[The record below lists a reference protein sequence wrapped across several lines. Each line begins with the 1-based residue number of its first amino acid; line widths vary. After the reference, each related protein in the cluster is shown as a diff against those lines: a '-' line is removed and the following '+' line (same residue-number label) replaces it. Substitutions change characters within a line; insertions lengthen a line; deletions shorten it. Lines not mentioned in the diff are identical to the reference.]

1 MFDIGFQELILLLG
15 LGLMVLGPERLPR
28 VVKQLGG
35 WIGKAR
41 RMARS
46 VSAQIQEQLDD
57 TDTDIES
64 IIDPDKQK
72 TPASYNR
79 PGVDDLK
86 PASSTSS
93 ETDQAANIDNPADR
107 SAHGK

>member
-46 VSAQIQEQLDD
+46 VSAQIQDQIDD
-57 TDTDIES
+57 ANIDVES
-64 IIDPDKQK
+64 IIDPDKHRD
-72 TPASYNR
+72 PVSHNR
-79 PGVDDLK
+79 PGIDDLK
-86 PASSTSS
+86 PSAATSNKQ
-93 ETDQAANIDNPADR
+93 DQPATPKTPSDP
-107 SAHGK
+107 SAHGQ

>member
-46 VSAQIQEQLDD
+46 ISTQIQDQIDD
-57 TDTDIES
+57 ADVDIES
-64 IIDPDKQK
+64 IIDPDKHN
-72 TPASYNR
+72 TAANYNR

-86 PASSTSS
+86 PVSPTSS
-93 ETDQAANIDNPADR
+93 DKDEAASVKTPADQ
-107 SAHGK
+107 SAHGQ

>member
-28 VVKQLGG
+28 VVKQIGG

-57 TDTDIES
+57 ADMDIES
-64 IIDPDKQK
+64 IIDPDKHNN
-72 TPASYNR
+72 PATYSR
-79 PGVDDLK
+79 PGIDDLK
-86 PASSTSS
+86 PASSASS
-93 ETDQAANIDNPADR
+93 DKDGAANVKTPADH
-107 SAHGK
+107 SAHGQ

>member
-35 WIGKAR
+35 WVGKAR

-46 VSAQIQEQLDD
+46 ISDQIQDQLDD
-57 TDTDIES
+57 SELDVES
-64 IIDPDKQK
+64 ILDPEQRS
-72 TPASYNR
+72 TPATYSR

-86 PASSTSS
+86 PTSASSSDG
-93 ETDQAANIDNPADR
+93 DQAEHAKSPADP
-107 SAHGK
+107 SAHDQ

>member
-41 RMARS
+41 RMARTIT
-46 VSAQIQEQLDD
+46 AQIQDQIDD
-57 TDTDIES
+57 ADVDIES
-64 IIDPDKQK
+64 IIDPDKQN

-86 PASSTSS
+86 PVSPASSDK
-93 ETDQAANIDNPADR
+93 DQAASVKTPADQ
-107 SAHGK
+107 SAHGQ

>member
-28 VVKQLGG
+28 VVKQLGE

-46 VSAQIQEQLDD
+46 VSAQIQDQLDD
-57 TDTDIES
+57 ADADIGS
-64 IIDPDKQK
+64 IIDPDKDS
-72 TPASYNR
+72 TPVSYSR

-86 PASSTSS
+86 PASSTSDDK
-93 ETDQAANIDNPADR
+93 DQ
-107 SAHGK
+107 SAHGR